1 LGKDETCEI
10 KPYVKSPKSCT
21 CETSE
26 GPGHFRTQATYKNL
40 EGRTLTWNSRYY
52 RKHKSNL
59 DINIGS
65 VWWAP
70 SAVSWWIGILF
81 AIGATCFTLGS
92 FPIYIKM
99 VSTIVD
105 YETYFIGSIF
115 FTTAA
120 YLQYLETINAPIHLC
135 RYIIQELRF
144 LTWEPHRIDWWS
156 TLIQFSGTLFFNI
169 STLAALPSFLLL
181 SNINNLVWG
190 PDVYG
195 SICFL
200 TASYLAWIEVGNGFW
215 SLKPSNISWRI
226 VALNLIGS
234 IAFGVSAIASYVSPS
249 TGLPLS
255 LTLTNLGTFAGA
267 VCFFLGAV
275 LLLPERMMKNIN

>member
-1 LGKDETCEI
+1 MDENCET

-21 CETSE
+21 CKTSE
-26 GPGHFRTQATYKNL
+26 GPGPFRTQATYKNP

-59 DINIGS
+59 DTNIGS
-65 VWWAP
+65 IWWAP

-81 AIGATCFTLGS
+81 AIGATCFALGS

-99 VSTIVD
+99 VSTIAD

-120 YLQYLETINAPIHLC
+120 YLQYLETINAPILLC
-135 RYIIQELRF
+135 KHIIQELRF
-144 LTWEPHRIDWWS
+144 ITWEPHRIDWWS

-169 STLAALPSFLLL
+169 STLAALASFLLI
-181 SNINNLVWG
+181 SKINYLVWS

-215 SLKPSNISWRI
+215 TLKPSNISWRI

-234 IAFGVSAIASYVSPS
+234 TSFGVSAIASYVSPS
-249 TGLPLS
+249 TGLPIS
-255 LTLTNLGTFAGA
+255 LTLTNLGTFIGA
-267 VCFFLGAV
+267 ACFFLGAV

>member
-1 LGKDETCEI
+1 MDNNCET
-10 KPYVKSPKSCT
+10 KPYVKSPKSCS
-21 CETSE
+21 CKTSE
-26 GPGHFRTQATYKNL
+26 GPGPFRTQATFKNS
-40 EGRTLTWNSRYY
+40 EGRSVIWNSRYY
-52 RKHKSNL
+52 RKHHSNL
-59 DINIGS
+59 DKNLGS
-65 VWWAP
+65 IWWAP

-81 AIGATCFTLGS
+81 AIGAICFALGAS
-92 FPIYIKM
+92 QIYIKILNNA
-99 VSTIVD
+99 VS
-105 YETYFIGSIF
+105 YEIFFIGSIF

-120 YLQYLETINAPIHLC
+120 FLQYLESINAPIHLC

-249 TGLPLS
+249 TGLPIS
-255 LTLTNLGTFAGA
+255 LTLTSLGTFTGA
-267 VCFFLGAV
+267 ICFFLGAV
-275 LLLPERMMKNIN
+275 FLLPERMMKNIN